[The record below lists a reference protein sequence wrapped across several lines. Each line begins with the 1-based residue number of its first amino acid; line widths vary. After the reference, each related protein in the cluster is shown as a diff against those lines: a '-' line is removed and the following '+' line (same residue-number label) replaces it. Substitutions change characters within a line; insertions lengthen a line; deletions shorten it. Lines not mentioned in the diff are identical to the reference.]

1 MVDRGS
7 WTEERRAF
15 REFPLMKQL
24 LVSSRARWRRW
35 LAAHHDR
42 ELRGIW
48 LVFHKRGSGKPSLDY
63 EDAVEE
69 ALCYGWIDS
78 VVKRIN
84 DASYCRKFTPRHDR
98 SNWSP
103 TNRRRAEKVIREGRM
118 TAIGLAKIDAARRL
132 GTWERD
138 VRPAINSHAPSE
150 LSRAL
155 SRNRKARERF
165 EGLAPSCQRRFIGWI
180 VAAKKPE
187 TRARRVRESLALL
200 GRRQQL
206 GLK

>member
-1 MVDRGS
+1 MRQLCVQ
-7 WTEERRAF
+7 TRA
-15 REFPLMKQL
+15 Q
-24 LVSSRARWRRW
+24 WRQW

-42 ELRGIW
+42 EPSGIW
-48 LVFHKRGSGKPSLDY
+48 LVFHKKGTGQPSLDY

-69 ALCYGWIDS
+69 ALCFGWIDS

-118 TAIGLAKIDAARRL
+118 TAFGLAKVDAAQRL
-132 GTWERD
+132 GIWERD
-138 VRPAINSHAPSE
+138 ARPVMDGRRPVE
-150 LSRAL
+150 LAKAL
-155 SRNRKARERF
+155 SRNRKAKEFF
-165 EGLAPSCQRRFIGWI
+165 ESLAPSCQRRFIGWI
-180 VAAKKPE
+180 VTARKPE
-187 TRARRVRESLALL
+187 TKARRVRESMALL